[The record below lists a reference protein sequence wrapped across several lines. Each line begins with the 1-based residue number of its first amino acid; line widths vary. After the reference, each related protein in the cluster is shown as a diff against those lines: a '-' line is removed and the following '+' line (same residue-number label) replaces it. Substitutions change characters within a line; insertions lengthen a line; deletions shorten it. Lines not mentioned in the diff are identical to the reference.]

1 MSDAYDALL
10 LYPVSRLIDNWQ
22 GSRHYRFDV
31 PTNSLYCHPSEM
43 SQRLLVLHKL
53 LLLVKKFLSGKRYKK
68 IEILDYLVEVQF
80 F

>member
-1 MSDAYDALL
+1 
-10 LYPVSRLIDNWQ
+10 
-22 GSRHYRFDV
+22 V